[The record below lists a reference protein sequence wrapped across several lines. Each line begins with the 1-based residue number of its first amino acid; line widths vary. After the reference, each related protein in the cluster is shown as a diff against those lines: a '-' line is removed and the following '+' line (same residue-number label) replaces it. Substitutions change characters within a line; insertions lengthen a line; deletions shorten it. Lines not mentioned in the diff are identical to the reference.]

1 MKLTQHFELDEFTRS
16 ATATANGID
25 NSLNPT
31 KAGDRNVIENLQHLC
46 QTVLEPLREFVNAPV
61 VVSSGYRCSELN
73 KMVGGVRNSQHLT
86 GEAADIQPL
95 FPAAPVPASFAGGSS
110 LPQGEALKQWFLF
123 IQQHCSF
130 DQLILETKGNRRW
143 IHVSCCRDEKRN
155 RQTCLTKKL

>member
-1 MKLTQHFELDEFTRS
+1 MKLTQHFELNEFTRS
-16 ATATANGID
+16 ATATAHGID

-73 KMVGGVRNSQHLT
+73 KMVGGVWNSQHLT
-86 GEAADIQPL
+86 GEAADI
-95 FPAAPVPASFAGGSS
+95 VPSHESS
-110 LPQGEALKQWFLF
+110 DLRQWFLF
-123 IQQHCSF
+123 IQQHCRF

-143 IHVSCCRDEKRN
+143 IHVSCCRDESRN
-155 RQTCLTKKL
+155 RQTCLTKKVC

>member
-1 MKLTQHFELDEFTRS
+1 MKLTKHFELNEFTRS
-16 ATATANGID
+16 ATATAHGID

-73 KMVGGVRNSQHLT
+73 KMVGGVWNSQHLT
-86 GEAADIQPL
+86 GEAADI
-95 FPAAPVPASFAGGSS
+95 VPS
-110 LPQGEALKQWFLF
+110 LQSGEALKQWFLF
-123 IQQHCSF
+123 IQQNCKF

-143 IHVSCCRDEKRN
+143 IHVSCRRN
-155 RQTCLTKKL
+155 NQKNQMSARTMRT